1 VSGERLDLSPPPGP
15 LAWLHPELLP
25 EHPLEGAT
33 CFGDELVERAARAA
47 SVAIEEGPRGVALRR
62 FLRERLRG
70 RPIPIELDRARP
82 SFERRLAARHPAVGP
97 PAATRL
103 PTGVELL
110 PIDARGDEALLV
122 ARLDGALAAA
132 RRREARSP
140 PPIPILLTR
149 EPAASTSEPP
159 PVHTRLRESWFGLL
173 PGDEYGD
180 AVRSRWHALIRT
192 LHPDRILRF
201 LAFENAAL
209 AGIDLYDEVLRDRAG
224 ALPQPRRARARIFA
238 VEGIDGAGKS
248 THVAALT
255 DHLRSKGLRVASH
268 KLFRHGLFHETVTD
282 LTRQCH
288 GERNLHLW
296 PLQRMVKV
304 FDSLKCFV
312 ATVAPDVEQCDAVVF
327 DRYSPTHLAEG
338 IGRYHHD
345 PFSRE
350 LLAALPVPDRL
361 FLLDLPEG
369 DALARIEARTA
380 RTAKTVDENP
390 YMLGRYRDAMVEIA
404 RREKHVVLDARAP
417 FESNQRRMRE
427 EVDRCLAEAR
437 S

>member
-1 VSGERLDLSPPPGP
+1 MSGARLVLTPPPGP

-25 EHPLEGAT
+25 LHPLEGMSE
-33 CFGDELVERAARAA
+33 FGDALVERAGRAA
-47 SVAIEEGPRGVALRR
+47 SVSIEEGPRGVALRR

-82 SFERRLAARHPAVGP
+82 SFERRLTARP
-97 PAATRL
+97 PAAGAL
-103 PTGVELL
+103 AGAAAPLL
-110 PIDARGDEALLV
+110 PIDAGGDEAALAL
-122 ARLDGALAAA
+122 RLEAALAATH
-132 RRREARSP
+132 RRDARSP

-149 EPAASTSEPP
+149 APPAATSGST

-180 AVRSRWHALIRT
+180 EVRSRWHDLVRT
-192 LHPDRILRF
+192 LHPDRFLRF

-209 AGIDLYDEVLRDRAG
+209 AGVDLYDEVLRDRAG
-224 ALPQPRRARARIFA
+224 ALPEPERTRARIFA

-255 DHLRSKGLRVASH
+255 DHLRAKGLRVASH

-288 GERNLHLW
+288 GGQKLHLW

-312 ATVAPDVEQCDAVVF
+312 AKVAPDLEHCDALVF
-327 DRYSPTHLAEG
+327 DRYTPTHLAEG
-338 IGRYHHD
+338 IGRYQHD

-350 LLAALPVPDRL
+350 LLALLPAPDRL
-361 FLLDLPEG
+361 FLLDLPADVANG
-369 DALARIEARTA
+369 RIVERTARTA
-380 RTAKTVDENP
+380 RTIDENP
-390 YMLGRYRDAMVEIA
+390 YMLGRYREAMVALA
-404 RREKHVVLDARAP
+404 RRAGSLVLDARAP
-417 FESNQRRMRE
+417 FAENQRRMRE
-427 EVDRCLAEAR
+427 EVDRCLAEER